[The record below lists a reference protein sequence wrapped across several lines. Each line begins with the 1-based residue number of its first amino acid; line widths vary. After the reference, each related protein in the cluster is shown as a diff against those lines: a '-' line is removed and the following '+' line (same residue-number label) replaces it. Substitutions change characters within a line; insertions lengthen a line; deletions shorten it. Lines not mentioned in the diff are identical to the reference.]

1 MTQTAPQPVPAARV
15 PRGAHLHV
23 PQGTFTVTR
32 VTPTP
37 QGVVLRTACR
47 QSLAFTATQDVHV
60 TLPLT

>member
-47 QSLAFTATQDVHV
+47 QSLAFTATQHVHV
-60 TLPLT
+60 TLPLA